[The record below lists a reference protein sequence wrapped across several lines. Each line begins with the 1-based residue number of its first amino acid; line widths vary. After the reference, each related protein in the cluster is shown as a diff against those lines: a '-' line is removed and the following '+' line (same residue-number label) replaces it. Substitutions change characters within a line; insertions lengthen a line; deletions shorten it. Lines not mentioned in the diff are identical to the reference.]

1 MAATKSIAM
10 ELGQYNIRVNCV
22 CPGKIQRPDAQPA
35 DVEAFVKKHTY
46 LNVLANAEDVADLVE
61 FLASDKA
68 RCITGQ
74 NYIIDNG
81 RSLGLRGDRNRTDC

>member
-1 MAATKSIAM
+1 MPFSIIEPNPVIRCISCVLLCFIYGSATFI
-10 ELGQYNIRVNCV
+10 
-22 CPGKIQRPDAQPA
+22 
-35 DVEAFVKKHTY
+35 KKHTY

-61 FLASDKA
+61 FIASEKA